1 MTKEVQF
8 RRFFRLTSMI
18 TDTFPAGGAKF
29 LDLSFK
35 NLLGNMFVMKAVAH
49 QAGRRL
55 KGAGR
60 FRKFLV
66 AADLNIGDAVIA
78 QGGIAAL
85 REIFPDAE
93 IDCVVKKSTMNLFLG
108 DPDILNLYP
117 VYVGAP
123 YPADS
128 DLRELSRIARSK
140 DYDVIVNFSPMIGDK
155 VFGSKRVVNYSL
167 MAAQLIRNEGIAG
180 AGNNV
185 VYQAHNFVGTVF
197 QDHANA
203 ELDSR
208 FNGARIFLSGEALEE
223 ASAFLLSQDLSREQ
237 QLIMFNPDASAKYT
251 RMPFDLQLNLLNKL
265 SDFDVTILLGS
276 GHVERYIE
284 HELVYSLPPGKR
296 RKVVIV
302 PRATG
307 LDVYAAL
314 VDLSDVYVS
323 GDTGPLHLAAARK
336 FLRGSGQS
344 LRNRTAVISIFGGT
358 PPKIYGYDSSAPGFF
373 PANQDAPSKT
383 FVAGNT
389 CRNITCINK
398 MAKTC
403 KDVRCFLSLD
413 PNEVVSEISVH
424 LDAARRSRHRER
436 LQILAK

>member
-1 MTKEVQF
+1 
-8 RRFFRLTSMI
+8 MI
-18 TDTFPAGGAKF
+18 TDAFPAGGAKF

-35 NLLGNMFVMKAVAH
+35 NLLGNTFVMKAVAR
-49 QAGRRL
+49 QAERRL

-66 AADLNIGDAVIA
+66 AADLNIGDAIIA
-78 QGGIAAL
+78 EGGIAAL

-93 IDCVVKKSTMNLFLG
+93 IDFVVKKSTMNLFLG

-123 YPADS
+123 FPADS
-128 DLRELSRIARSK
+128 DLRELSRIARCK

-155 VFGSKRVVNYSL
+155 VFGGKRVVNYSL
-167 MAAQLIRNEGIAG
+167 MAAQLIRNEGIAE
-180 AGNNV
+180 ADNNV
-185 VYQAHNFVGTVF
+185 VYQAHNFVGAVF
-197 QDHANA
+197 HDHAKS
-203 ELDSR
+203 ELGSR
-208 FNGARIFLSGEALEE
+208 FDGARIFLSDEALEE
-223 ASAFLLSQDLSREQ
+223 ASAFLLSQDLPREQ

-251 RMPFDLQLNLLNKL
+251 RMPFDLQLKLLNKL
-265 SDFDVTILLGS
+265 CDLDVAVLLGS

-296 RKVVIV
+296 RKVVII
-302 PRATG
+302 PRTTE

-314 VDLSDVYVS
+314 VDMSDVYVS
-323 GDTGPLHLAAARK
+323 GDTGPLHIAAARK
-336 FLRGSGQS
+336 FLRSSRQS
-344 LRNRTAVISIFGGT
+344 LRNRTVVISIFGGT
-358 PPKIYGYDSSAPGFF
+358 PPRIYGYDSAAVGFL
-373 PANQDAPSKT
+373 PSNQDVPSRT

-403 KDVRCFLSLD
+403 KEVRCFLSLD
-413 PNEVVSEISVH
+413 PDEIASEISVH
-424 LDAARRSRHRER
+424 LEAARRSPSRQR